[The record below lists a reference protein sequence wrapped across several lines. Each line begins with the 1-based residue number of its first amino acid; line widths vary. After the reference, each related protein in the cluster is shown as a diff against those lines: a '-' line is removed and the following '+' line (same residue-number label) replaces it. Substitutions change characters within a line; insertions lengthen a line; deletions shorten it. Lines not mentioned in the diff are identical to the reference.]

1 MVLEESQ
8 NTSVKPDSLVM
19 VGGLNIRRCK
29 LGETV
34 QLQSDRQ
41 MSVYTELLVELK
53 VMSALNDV
61 SELDLSDMDN
71 LFLVSRDGYTVRLG
85 DAGSLHA
92 KLRAMLLTRDHLNAD
107 GHTGGTIDVSTPVNP
122 TYTPEG

>member
-1 MVLEESQ
+1 
-8 NTSVKPDSLVM
+8 M

-85 DAGSLHA
+85 DSSGLHA
-92 KLRAMLLTRDHLNAD
+92 KLRAMLLTREHLSAT
-107 GHTGGTIDVSTPVNP
+107 GHSGGTIDVSTPVNP
-122 TYTPEG
+122 TYTPDD